1 MNDYNVKLD
10 NSVSSYPYDQHY
22 RSQSYNSPQPS
33 DRDYDTYYRSRSS
46 LPDSFQSSSHS
57 PVDYSKI
64 YGRSPTGQLNSSD
77 IDYSKIYG
85 RSPTGQLNPSSSVDY
100 GAIYGR
106 SPTGQLNPSSSVD
119 YGAIYGRSPTG
130 QLNPSDIDYSK
141 IYGRSPTGQPNS
153 SSSVDY
159 GAIYRNPSTISSST
173 SRSYLDSSAKLKVS
187 DYKLDPLELDT
198 ATENVKNKPISVL
211 NGNTVEKYYNDL
223 SSSTPYSD
231 LLTNA
236 LSGKI
241 TDKAELA
248 KVGYFRKHL
257 YENELSKIFSTS
269 LSTGERR
276 NAYEILVNATNNV
289 LKTNDVSN
297 PVNIE
302 MQNVVMPEMMK
313 LMAND
318 GYKITVKKAGVSKA
332 DEANKSDA
340 TKEFTFDL
348 DDMNWRT
355 QMTNPEFTNYAS
367 KVIENL
373 KNPSAKGGYV
383 GMYQKDV
390 LDQRKSFAAGL
401 GQLQGEQAELSRV
414 ISASSVYKA
423 NTTLSATVKNL
434 DLILTDRLAYGSAYQ
449 SYEMAKNQ
457 LGDDNV
463 FKTLIIKLASQGEFT
478 VQSSKDR
485 NKSIKINI
493 NNILGVEDG
502 TNLHL
507 LDNKA
512 VLEELSKRLKNTYK

>member
-1 MNDYNVKLD
+1 MNEYNVKLD
-10 NSVSSYPYDQHY
+10 TSVSLYDRYY
-22 RSQSYNSPQPS
+22 RSNSPQSS
-33 DRDYDTYYRSRSS
+33 DRDYGKYYRSRSS
-46 LPDSFQSSSHS
+46 LPDSFQSSSYS

-64 YGRSPTGQLNSSD
+64 YGSSLTGQPNLSSSV
-77 IDYSKIYG
+77 DYSKIYG
-85 RSPTGQLNPSSSVDY
+85 SSLTGQPNLSSLV
-100 GAIYGR
+100 
-106 SPTGQLNPSSSVD
+106 
-119 YGAIYGRSPTG
+119 
-130 QLNPSDIDYSK
+130 DYSK
-141 IYGRSPTGQPNS
+141 IYG
-153 SSSVDY
+153 
-159 GAIYRNPSTISSST
+159 NPSTISSST
-173 SRSYLDSSAKLKVS
+173 SRSYLDSSATLKVS

-198 ATENVKNKPISVL
+198 ATENVKNKPISIL

-223 SSSTPYSD
+223 SSSTPYSN

-269 LSTGERR
+269 LSIGERR

-289 LKTNDVSN
+289 LKTKDVSN
-297 PVNIE
+297 PVNTE
-302 MQNVVMPEMMK
+302 MQNVVMPEMME

-318 GYKITVKKAGVSKA
+318 GYKITVKKAGVNKA
-332 DEANKSDA
+332 YEANKSDA

-355 QMTNPEFTNYAS
+355 QMTNPDFTNYAS

-373 KNPSAKGGYV
+373 KNPSAKGGYA

-401 GQLQGEQAELSRV
+401 EQLQGKQAELSSV
-414 ISASSVYKA
+414 ISASSVDKA
-423 NTTLSATVKNL
+423 NTTLSETVKNL
-434 DLILTDRLAYGSAYQ
+434 DLILTDRLAYGSVYQ
-449 SYEMAKNQ
+449 SYEMAKNK

-463 FKTLIIKLASQGEFT
+463 FKTLVIKLASQGEFT
-478 VQSSKDR
+478 VPSSKDSA
-485 NKSIKINI
+485 KSIKVNI

-502 TNLHL
+502 TNLHF

>member
-1 MNDYNVKLD
+1 MYIHVKEYREINSEILNFYNRLYVGDSGANSGLSFVPNYANYYNVTSD
-10 NSVSSYPYDQHY
+10 NSVPSSPVSYDQY
-22 RSQSYNSPQPS
+22 YKRQPDRSSQLSVTDYGKYYGSLPPSINSPQPAFN
-33 DRDYDTYYRSRSS
+33 YDQFYKI
-46 LPDSFQSSSHS
+46 S
-57 PVDYSKI
+57 PSGSNPAKSPTGGLDYSKF
-64 YGRSPTGQLNSSD
+64 YANLT
-77 IDYSKIYG
+77 
-85 RSPTGQLNPSSSVDY
+85 PS
-100 GAIYGR
+100 A
-106 SPTGQLNPSSSVD
+106 T
-119 YGAIYGRSPTG
+119 
-130 QLNPSDIDYSK
+130 
-141 IYGRSPTGQPNS
+141 
-153 SSSVDY
+153 
-159 GAIYRNPSTISSST
+159 STS

-198 ATENVKNKPISVL
+198 AIKNIENKPISVL
-211 NGNTVEKYYNDL
+211 QGSTVKKYYQDL
-223 SSSTPYSD
+223 SSSTAYSN
-231 LLTNA
+231 LLTTA
-236 LSGKI
+236 LNGKI
-241 TDKAELA
+241 TNKEELA

-257 YENELSKIFSTS
+257 YENELSQIFSS
-269 LSTGERR
+269 SSPVGERR
-276 NAYEILVNATNNV
+276 NAYEILVNAINKPLNIQ
-289 LKTNDVSN
+289 DVNN
-297 PVNIE
+297 PVNVE

-332 DEANKSDA
+332 YEANKSDA

-355 QMTNPEFTNYAS
+355 QITDPEFTNYAS

-373 KNPSAKGGYV
+373 KNPSAKAGYV

-390 LDQRKSFAAGL
+390 LEQRKSFETGL
-401 GQLQGEQAELSRV
+401 DKLKNKQAELSSV
-414 ISASSVYKA
+414 ISASSVDRA
-423 NTTLSATVKNL
+423 NIILSTTVKNL
-434 DLILTDRLAYGSAYQ
+434 DLILTDRLAYGSVYQ

-485 NKSIKINI
+485 NKSIKVNI

>member
-1 MNDYNVKLD
+1 VTSD
-10 NSVSSYPYDQHY
+10 NSVPSSPVSYDQY
-22 RSQSYNSPQPS
+22 YKRQPDRSSQLSVTDYGKYYGSLPPSINSPQPVFN
-33 DRDYDTYYRSRSS
+33 YDQFYKISPSGSNPANSPTGS
-46 LPDSFQSSSHS
+46 L
-57 PVDYSKI
+57 DYSKF
-64 YGRSPTGQLNSSD
+64 YANLTPSATSPS
-77 IDYSKIYG
+77 
-85 RSPTGQLNPSSSVDY
+85 
-100 GAIYGR
+100 
-106 SPTGQLNPSSSVD
+106 
-119 YGAIYGRSPTG
+119 
-130 QLNPSDIDYSK
+130 
-141 IYGRSPTGQPNS
+141 
-153 SSSVDY
+153 
-159 GAIYRNPSTISSST
+159 

-198 ATENVKNKPISVL
+198 AIENVKNKPISIL
-211 NGNTVEKYYNDL
+211 GGNTVENYYNKEL
-223 SSSTPYSD
+223 FSGNPSSYSA

-276 NAYEILVNATNNV
+276 NAYEILVNAINKPLNIQ
-289 LKTNDVSN
+289 DVNN
-297 PVNIE
+297 PVNVE

-332 DEANKSDA
+332 YEANKSDA

-355 QMTNPEFTNYAS
+355 QITDPEFTNYAS

-373 KNPSAKGGYV
+373 KNPSAKGGYAS
-383 GMYQKDV
+383 MYQQDV
-390 LDQRKSFAAGL
+390 LDQRKSFATDL
-401 GQLQGEQAELSRV
+401 KELKDKQAELSGV
-414 ISASSVYKA
+414 ISE
-423 NTTLSATVKNL
+423 TTVNKDNAILSATVKNL

-463 FKTLIIKLASQGEFT
+463 FKTLIIKLANQGEFT
-478 VQSSKDR
+478 VQSSMDR
-485 NKSIKINI
+485 NKSIKVNI

-502 TNLHL
+502 TNLHF

>member
-77 IDYSKIYG
+77 IDYSK
-85 RSPTGQLNPSSSVDY
+85 
-100 GAIYGR
+100 IYGR

>member
-1 MNDYNVKLD
+1 MSDYTVKLD

-22 RSQSYNSPQPS
+22 RSNSPQSS
-33 DRDYDTYYRSRSS
+33 DRDYDKYYRSRSS
-46 LPDSFQSSSHS
+46 LPDSFQPSSYS

-64 YGRSPTGQLNSSD
+64 YGSSPTGQPNPSNS

-85 RSPTGQLNPSSSVDY
+85 SSLTGQPNPSNSIDYSKIYGSSLAGQPNPSNSVDYSKIYGSSLAGQPNPSSSVDY
-100 GAIYGR
+100 SKIYR
-106 SPTGQLNPSSSVD
+106 SSLTGQPNSSNS
-119 YGAIYGRSPTG
+119 
-130 QLNPSDIDYSK
+130 IDYSK
-141 IYGRSPTGQPNS
+141 IYG
-153 SSSVDY
+153 
-159 GAIYRNPSTISSST
+159 NPSTISSST
-173 SRSYLDSSAKLKVS
+173 SRSYLDSSAGLKVS

-257 YENELSKIFSTS
+257 YENELSKIFSSS
-269 LSTGERR
+269 LSVGERR
-276 NAYEILVNATNNV
+276 NAYEILVNAINNP
-289 LKTNDVSN
+289 LNIQDVNN

-313 LMAND
+313 LMASD

-332 DEANKSDA
+332 YEANKSDA

-355 QMTNPEFTNYAS
+355 QVTDPEFTNYAS

-373 KNPSAKGGYV
+373 KNPSAKGGYAS
-383 GMYQKDV
+383 MYQQDV
-390 LDQRKSFAAGL
+390 LDQRKSFATDL
-401 GQLQGEQAELSRV
+401 NKLKDKQAELSGV
-414 ISASSVYKA
+414 ISESLVKKD
-423 NTTLSATVKNL
+423 NTILSATVENL
-434 DLILTDRLAYGSAYQ
+434 DLILTDRLAYGSVYQ
-449 SYEMAKNQ
+449 SYEMAKNK

-485 NKSIKINI
+485 NKSIKVDI
-493 NNILGVEDG
+493 NNILSVEDG
-502 TNLHL
+502 TNSYILN
-507 LDNKA
+507 NKA
-512 VLEELSKRLKNTYK
+512 VLEELSERLKKTYK